1 MTSFDAVVLT
11 APYKCWSSSTFDR
24 SKASFSELKND
35 DFREMSFLLLHDL
48 LHGGLCHDRGD
59 GELCRGACVVARCSC
74 GGPTPA
80 NQALTDMT
88 RQDSIVVRT
97 QMTNNRIKALP
108 TTHPELLRRFLY
120 QMIGNFKITTKPNS
134 FQ

>member
-1 MTSFDAVVLT
+1 MTIFEKCRSYSYTTYCMVRQVL
-11 APYKCWSSSTFDR
+11 C
-24 SKASFSELKND
+24 
-35 DFREMSFLLLHDL
+35 HDQVPV
-48 LHGGLCHDRGD
+48 LCHDRGD

-74 GGPTPA
+74 GGGPTLA
-80 NQALTDMT
+80 NQAPTDMT
-88 RQDSIVVRT
+88 RQVVVHT

>member
-1 MTSFDAVVLT
+1 MGLLSARQVL
-11 APYKCWSSSTFDR
+11 C
-24 SKASFSELKND
+24 
-35 DFREMSFLLLHDL
+35 HDQVPV
-48 LHGGLCHDRGD
+48 LCHDRGD
-59 GELCRGACVVARCSC
+59 GEFSVMARVWWPGSC

-80 NQALTDMT
+80 NQAPTDMT
-88 RQDSIVVRT
+88 RQVVVHT